1 MKKVLFVSIL
11 LLLCNS
17 IAKAWD
23 ATDLEMYFPFIFDFD
38 NSTREATII
47 SLKGSA
53 DIKAIR
59 IPDIVVRSGTGT
71 EFKVTTIA
79 QNAFRNCS
87 GITGTLTIGKNITII
102 ENGAFEG
109 CSGLTGSLTIPN
121 SVTSIGKNAF
131 RDCSGFN
138 GSLTI
143 PNSVTWIGERAF
155 SGCSGLTGS
164 LTIPNSVTAIGAYAF
179 AGCIGFDGPLTIPNS
194 VTWIGEWAFVDC
206 RGFNGSLTIPNSV
219 TSIGDGAFSGCSGLT
234 GSLVI
239 PNSVIYIGEVAFR
252 DCIGFDGS
260 LTIPN
265 SVTTIG
271 AGAFMDCSG
280 LTGSLTISNTVT
292 TIERNTFAGCRG
304 FNGSL
309 TIPNSVTT
317 IGGGAFRGCHGF
329 NGSLTIPNSV
339 TTIKYEA
346 FEGCN
351 GLSGQLNIPNTVTA
365 IGKSA
370 FSKCTGFSGQL
381 TIPNSVTTIESGVFE
396 GCTGF
401 SGLIIP
407 QTVTAIG
414 DQAFSDCSGF
424 TGPLEI
430 PNTVTTI
437 GSHSFSACSG
447 FTGSLDI
454 PNSVTTIGDGAFNG
468 CNGFTGSLVI
478 PNSVKEI
485 GLNAFK
491 GCKGFNGSLTIGNS
505 VTAIRSGA
513 FMDCNGFNGSLTIP
527 NSVKSIGQEAFQ
539 GCSGLTGALALPG
552 YLRDIGEAAFATGS
566 KFSDVTYTTSEPLN
580 NIAYSIFS
588 DYSTT
593 LYVYKDGVEKAKTT
607 QPWSRFQ
614 NIEPIPIAPTD
625 ISLNPKGAL
634 LEVSDT
640 IQFEVIYYPTN
651 AYEKAL
657 WQSSMESVVKVDE
670 KGLVTAVSPGQSIIT
685 VTTNETGLS
694 ASCFV
699 VVKPSSAGSI
709 TLDYEDV
716 SLNIGET
723 VKLTATVLPE
733 EASDKSVSWASSDPG
748 IASVDENGTVTAV
761 TSGKTTITATINDA
775 GLSAS
780 CTVTVNAKPA
790 ESITLDH
797 ENVSLNIGETLKLI
811 ATVLPDN
818 ASDKSVTWVSS
829 DSVIASIDE
838 SGLVTAISEGAATIT
853 ATTNDGSELTASCAV
868 TVNPK
873 LAGSITL
880 DHENVTLTAG
890 ETIKLTATVLP
901 DDAPDKSVTW
911 VSSDPGIASVDE
923 NGLVTAIS
931 YGETTITATTN
942 DGSELTAS
950 CIISVREIYV
960 ESITLNI
967 ESATIEVGE
976 TVQLIATVLPENA
989 SDRSYVWESGDENIA
1004 TIDENGLVT
1013 AVSVGETL
1021 ILAKTNRGSASGA
1034 VLGAWFKL
1042 TVIPKGSRSIT
1053 LDYENVSLN
1062 VGETVKLTATVQ
1074 PDDIPDKSVSW
1085 VSSDPGVASVDEN
1098 GLVTAVS
1105 FGQAIIT
1112 ATSNESGLSASC
1124 TVTVNPK
1131 LAGSITLDYENVSLN
1146 LGEVIKLTATVLPD
1160 NMADKSVSWVS
1171 SDPGIASVD
1180 ENGLITAVSTGQAI
1194 ITATSNET
1202 GLSASCTVTVNP
1214 KLVES
1219 ITLDYE
1225 TVSLNIGEMI
1235 KLTATVLP
1243 DDASDKSVSWDTSN
1257 HWRASV
1263 DENGMVTAT
1272 SGGEV
1277 TITATTKDGSELTAS
1292 CIIYVNEIFVESITL
1307 NIESASIEV
1316 GETVQL
1322 IATVLPENASDRSY
1336 FWKSLDETI
1345 AAVDENGL
1353 VTAVSVGQTRIL
1365 ACTNSASANGAVL
1378 GAWFDLTVDSEFA
1391 ESITLD
1397 YENASLDVGE
1407 TVKLTATVLP
1417 DDIPDRS
1424 VSWVSSDPWVA
1435 SVDEN
1440 GLVTAVSVGEAT
1452 ITATTNDGS
1461 ALSASC
1467 TVTVNPTSAESI
1479 TLDYENASLNVGE
1492 TVKLT
1497 ATVLPD
1503 DIPDRSVSWVSSDPW
1518 VASVDENGLVTAV
1531 SVGEATI
1538 TATTNDGSALTASC
1552 IISVNQI
1559 FVESITLN
1567 IESAT
1572 IEVGETVQLMATVL
1586 PENATDRSYFWGAW
1600 DETIATVDENGL
1612 VTAVS
1617 VGHTL
1622 IYAITN
1628 GVSACGPTLA
1638 AWFDLTVRP
1647 KLAES
1652 ITLDYENVS
1661 LNIGETVKLTATVL
1675 PDNADNKS
1683 VIWSSSNP
1691 EIASVDEYGW
1701 VTAVTA
1707 GDAAITA
1714 ATADGSDLSVD
1725 CNISVLD
1732 PSGIQHICNDN
1743 VTITVVDGSIV
1754 IKGLNHGVTTA
1765 LISLDG
1771 HFWGIQKSEN
1781 VPVVYKAVPGI
1792 YIVRIGNQSYKV
1804 VVRP

>member
-339 TTIKYEA
+339 TTI
-346 FEGCN
+346 
-351 GLSGQLNIPNTVTA
+351 
-365 IGKSA
+365 
-370 FSKCTGFSGQL
+370 
-381 TIPNSVTTIESGVFE
+381 ESGVFE

-468 CNGFTGSLVI
+468 CNGFTGSLVIPNSVKEIGPNAFKDCKGFNESLTIGNSVATIGSDAFSACGGLTGSLDIPNSVTTIGDGAFNGCSGFTGSLVI

-838 SGLVTAISEGAATIT
+838 SGLVTAISEGAA
-853 ATTNDGSELTASCAV
+853 
-868 TVNPK
+868 
-873 LAGSITL
+873 
-880 DHENVTLTAG
+880 
-890 ETIKLTATVLP
+890 
-901 DDAPDKSVTW
+901 
-911 VSSDPGIASVDE
+911 
-923 NGLVTAIS
+923 
-931 YGETTITATTN
+931 TITATTN